1 MESKKI
7 KNEESNILEL
17 DKNII
22 NSEIKKKKTYTN
34 KNIQILKWESDFL
47 IDSYIA
53 QIKKQNYSFL
63 GILNGQFEREG
74 FGINKFEN
82 GDLYFGYFENDQ
94 RNRHG
99 IYFYS
104 PQIKNKKIHEECYY
118 GFWLNNHKNSHGIY
132 LWIEE
137 EENNDIFDNAN
148 FDCFIG
154 NVKDNHYGRGC
165 YLSKIEDNYYLY
177 YGNFD
182 EDGKKNDNNA
192 LFYTSSDK
200 LIKGKIV
207 NDNFIEGYVS
217 FFDSETGNMIN
228 FVYCKFDKDGSI
240 IYLINDSDFGKN
252 DEIEKIK
259 KEMSLFRDVIL
270 EIDYFGD
277 IYQKYKEIK
286 KFVNENMNSVKRFND
301 KDKLKEM
308 IELSVGYNSLDI
320 YSKIEKLV
328 YHRKKRI

>member
-7 KNEESNILEL
+7 KSEENNILEL
-17 DKNII
+17 DKDII
-22 NSEIKKKKTYTN
+22 NNEIKKKKKYSN
-34 KNIQILKWESDFL
+34 KNILIIKWESDML
-47 IDSYIA
+47 IDTYIA
-53 QIKKQNYSFL
+53 QIKKPNFSFL
-63 GILNGQFEREG
+63 GILNGKFEREG

-104 PQIKNKKIHEECYY
+104 PTIKNKIIHEECYY
-118 GFWLNNHKNSHGIY
+118 GFWSNNHKNSHGIY
-132 LWIEE
+132 LWIDE
-137 EENNDIFDNAN
+137 EENNNNFDNAN

-182 EDGKKNDNNA
+182 EDGTKNDNNA
-192 LFYTSSDK
+192 LFYSSSDK

-228 FVYCKFDKDGSI
+228 FVYCKFDNDGSI
-240 IYLINDSDFGKN
+240 IFLKKDSEFGNNK
-252 DEIEKIK
+252 EIEKIK
-259 KEMSLFRDVIL
+259 QEMFLFRDVIL

-277 IYQKYKEIK
+277 IYQKYKDIK
-286 KFVNENMNSVKRFND
+286 KFVNENMNSVRRFND
-301 KDKLKEM
+301 REKITEM
-308 IELSVGYNSLDI
+308 IELCVDYNSLDI
-320 YSKIEKLV
+320 YSKIEKIV
-328 YHRKKRI
+328 YHKKKKR

>member
-7 KNEESNILEL
+7 KNEENNILEL
-17 DKNII
+17 DKDII
-22 NSEIKKKKTYTN
+22 NNEIKKKKKYTN
-34 KNIQILKWESDFL
+34 NNIQILKSENDFL

-53 QIKKQNYSFL
+53 QIKKQNFSFL

-74 FGINKFEN
+74 FGISKFEN

-132 LWIEE
+132 LWIDE
-137 EENNDIFDNAN
+137 EENNNIFDNAN

-182 EDGKKNDNNA
+182 DDGKKNDNNA

-207 NDNFIEGYVS
+207 NDNFIEGYVA
-217 FFDSETGNMIN
+217 FFESETGNMIN
-228 FVYCKFDKDGSI
+228 FVYCKFDKDGSVT
-240 IYLINDSDFGKN
+240 YLVNDSDFGKN
-252 DEIEKIK
+252 EEIEKIK
-259 KEMSLFRDVIL
+259 KEMLLFRDVIL

>member
-1 MESKKI
+1 MKSKKI
-7 KNEESNILEL
+7 KNEENNILVL
-17 DKNII
+17 DKDII
-22 NSEIKKKKTYTN
+22 NNEIEKKN
-34 KNIQILKWESDFL
+34 KYKRENIQILKWESDL
-47 IDSYIA
+47 LKDTYIA
-53 QIKKQNYSFL
+53 QIKQKNFSFI
-63 GILNGQFEREG
+63 GILNGKYEREG

-154 NVKDNHYGRGC
+154 NVKDNFYGRGC
-165 YLSKIEDNYYLY
+165 YLSKIENNYYLY

-192 LFYTSSDK
+192 LFYSSSDK
-200 LIKGKIV
+200 LIKGKII
-207 NDNFIEGYVS
+207 NDIFTEGYVA
-217 FFDSETGNMIN
+217 FYDSETGNLIN
-228 FVYCKFDKDGSI
+228 FVFCKFDNEGSVIFLKKD
-240 IYLINDSDFGKN
+240 NEFGKN
-252 DEIEKIK
+252 KEIEKIK
-259 KEMSLFRDVIL
+259 QEMILFRNVIL

-286 KFVNENMNSVKRFND
+286 KFANENMNSIKKFNNRE
-301 KDKLKEM
+301 KITEM
-308 IELSVGYNSLDI
+308 IELCVDYNSLDI
-320 YSKIEKLV
+320 YTKIEKIV
-328 YHRKKRI
+328 YHKIKKK